1 MMKMYK
7 KMDGDKKPKAK
18 AVAVK
23 VAVVKPKVKAV
34 AVVSSK
40 PLDKAKMAI
49 PMMKKMMKKK

>member
-1 MMKMYK
+1 MKMFK

-40 PLDKAKMAI
+40 PMDKAKMAN
-49 PMMKKMMKKK
+49 PMMKKK

>member
-7 KMDGDKKPKAK
+7 KMDGDKKPK

-40 PLDKAKMAI
+40 PLDKAKMAN

>member
-1 MMKMYK
+1 MMNMYK

-34 AVVSSK
+34 AVMTGKVS
-40 PLDKAKMAI
+40 DKAKMAN

>member
-1 MMKMYK
+1 MKMFK

-23 VAVVKPKVKAV
+23 VAVVKPKVKTAV
-34 AVVSSK
+34 VVSSK
-40 PLDKAKMAI
+40 PMDKAKMAN